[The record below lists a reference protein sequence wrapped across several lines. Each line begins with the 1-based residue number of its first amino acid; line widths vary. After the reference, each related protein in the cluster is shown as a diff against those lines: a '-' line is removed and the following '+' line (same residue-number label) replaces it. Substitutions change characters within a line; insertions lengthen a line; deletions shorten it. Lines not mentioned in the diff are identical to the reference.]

1 MAKIF
6 EERKCIV
13 CGKTWIVEVK
23 KHHKGKS
30 DHCFCAECSKTLTST
45 EKNIYYKAHIG
56 SHIIENRVCLHCG
69 KEWKVLTAKD
79 RIGKKIKKH
88 YFCSECSKVLT
99 TWGKKKIMEQKREGF
114 KEKMYEEK
122 RRSRLNNIQSCI
134 WVKAKQ
140 RAEKYR
146 LDFNIDVSDIH
157 IPDICPILEVPLE
170 YGTKGDYEYSPS
182 IDRIDT
188 TKGYVKGNIAIISK
202 KANSMKNNATFE
214 ELQKFCKNIL
224 RYSLNNKEKE
234 LVELQD
240 KELVG

>member
-6 EERKCIV
+6 EERKCV
-13 CGKTWIVEVK
+13 ACGKTWIVEVK

-30 DHCFCAECSKTLTST
+30 NHCFCEECSKTLTPA
-45 EKNIYYKAHIG
+45 EKNIYYKTHIG
-56 SHIIENRVCLHCG
+56 SHIVENRVCLNCG

-88 YFCSECSKVLT
+88 YFCSECSKTLT
-99 TWGKKKIMEQKREGF
+99 EWKKKKIMKQKREGF
-114 KEKMYEEK
+114 KERLYEEK
-122 RRSRLNNIQSCI
+122 RKSRLNNIQNCI
-134 WVKAKQ
+134 WAKAKQ
-140 RAEKYR
+140 RAKKYG
-146 LDFNIDVSDIH
+146 LDFNIDISDIQ
-157 IPDICPILEVPLE
+157 IPDICPILEVPLK

-188 TKGYVKGNIAIISK
+188 TKGYIKGNIAIISK
-202 KANSMKNNATFE
+202 KANSMKNSATFE

-240 KELVG
+240 KELAG